1 MTFLVNNTFY
11 EKQEFLQETSPS
23 IQNNFSTSSFI
34 DVTYSEIDYV
44 PASFADYVEYTYAFY
59 FAKDGSGSS
68 NTVNIILK
76 LLYSDDGGSS
86 WTDWGENT
94 QAFIGSTTSNTRSRG
109 ICTIKFFLE
118 TAASGSRSA
127 WLGNRKLKL
136 WGKKQSGD
144 VRLHQL
150 VEFRGDSGNV
160 SSNNF
165 YYPTVQCKSIK
176 V

>member
-1 MTFLVNNTFY
+1 MTFTTNNTFY
-11 EKQEFLQETSPS
+11 EKLEFLQETSPS

-34 DVTYSEIDYV
+34 DITYSEIDYV
-44 PASFADYVEYTYAFY
+44 PASFANYVEYQYSFY
-59 FAKDGSGSS
+59 FCKNGSS
-68 NTVNIILK
+68 GNNTVNIVAK
-76 LLYSDDGGSS
+76 LLYSDDEGSS

-94 QAFIGSTTSNTRSRG
+94 QVFIGSDASNTRSRG

-127 WLGNRKLKL
+127 WVGNRKLKL
-136 WGKKQSGD
+136 WGKRQSGD

-150 VEFRGDSGNV
+150 MEFRGDSGNV

-165 YYPTVQCKSIK
+165 YYPSVQCKSIK

>member
-1 MTFLVNNTFY
+1 MSFTVNNTFY
-11 EKQEFLQETSPS
+11 EKIEFLQETSPS
-23 IQNNFSTSSFI
+23 IQNNFSTDSFI
-34 DVTYSEIDYV
+34 TVTYSEIDYV
-44 PASFADYVEYTYAFY
+44 PARFSDYVEYQYTFY
-59 FAKDGSGSS
+59 FSKDGSSGS
-68 NTVNIILK
+68 NAINIIVK

-94 QAFIGSTTSNTRSRG
+94 QVFIGSISGNPRSRG
-109 ICTIKFFLE
+109 LCTVRFFLE

-127 WLGNRKLKL
+127 WTGNRKLKL

-144 VRLHQL
+144 VRLHKL
-150 VEFRGDSGNV
+150 IEFRGDSGNI
-160 SSNNF
+160 SGNNV

>member
-1 MTFLVNNTFY
+1 MSFTTNNSFY
-11 EKQEFLQETSPS
+11 EKLEFLQETSPS

-34 DVTYSEIDYV
+34 DVTYSTIDYV
-44 PASFADYVEYTYAFY
+44 PSSFTDYVEYQYAFY
-59 FAKDGSGSS
+59 FSKDGSSGN
-68 NTVNIILK
+68 NTVNIIAK

-86 WTDWGENT
+86 WADWGENT
-94 QAFIGSTTSNTRSRG
+94 QVFIGSTTSNTRSRS
-109 ICTIKFFLE
+109 ICIIKFFLE
-118 TAASGSRSA
+118 TSASGSRSA
-127 WLGNRKLKL
+127 WTGNRKLKL

-144 VRLHQL
+144 VRLHKL
-150 VEFRGDSGNV
+150 IEFRGDSGNV

>member
-1 MTFLVNNTFY
+1 MTFTTNNTFY
-11 EKQEFLQETSPS
+11 EKLEFLQETSPS

-34 DVTYSEIDYV
+34 DITYSEISYV
-44 PASFADYVEYTYAFY
+44 PSTFADYVEYQYAFY
-59 FAKDGSGSS
+59 FGKDGTSGN
-68 NTVNIILK
+68 NTINIIAK

-94 QAFIGSTTSNTRSRG
+94 QVFIGSDASNTRSRG

-127 WLGNRKLKL
+127 WVGNRKLKL
-136 WGKKQSGD
+136 WGKRQSGD

-150 VEFRGDSGNV
+150 MEFRGDSGNV

-165 YYPTVQCKSIK
+165 YYPSVQCKSIK